1 VNIFVLSKDPKLAA
15 QMHCDKHV
23 PKMVV
28 ESAQMLST
36 AHRMLDGKEYI
47 APSKSGKR
55 MVKHYKLPIND
66 DKVYKAVHSKHPCTV
81 WTMETHNN
89 YMWHYELFKNLS
101 KEYEFRFGKK
111 HQSWELLKNAL
122 NYPPDHIP
130 TGFLTK
136 FALAMPEEYKTM
148 KFLTFLLILIIL
160 NGCLPLTILSLGSSI
175 YDRYEKEKIEERL
188 EQLEKKDEENA
199 RPILQHGP

>member
-1 VNIFVLSKDPKLAA
+1 VNIFVLNKDPKIAA

-36 AHRMLDGKEYI
+36 AHRMLDGKEYT

-55 MVKHYKLPIND
+55 MVKHYKLPMND
-66 DKVYKAVHSKHPCTV
+66 DKVYKAVHAKHPCTV

-101 KEYEFRFGKK
+101 KEYTFRFGKP

-122 NYPPDHIP
+122 NCPPDNIP
-130 TGFLTK
+130 VGFLTK
-136 FALAMPEEYKTM
+136 FALAMPEEYKTEDPVTSYQ
-148 KFLTFLLILIIL
+148 KYYKQDKKYFA
-160 NGCLPLTILSLGSSI
+160 
-175 YDRYEKEKIEERL
+175 KWERGRR
-188 EQLEKKDEENA
+188 
-199 RPILQHGP
+199 RPYWWQ